1 MKKIVHLPNEHIKS
15 MQRCR
20 RAQVNFG
27 CLEQD
32 HRSSNN
38 MTKNL
43 KNLRIIDKK
52 HSWSMYFTVMKK
64 FKLVVQNF
72 ENRAPLQSI
81 LYTLKNLSPTYHEYA
96 SVKSTIHIRNVDEI
110 WVFKLVFKWYESQ
123 LHPKSNGE
131 CLNPLLCITH
141 YIWYV
146 LLRFISKFWFSQS
159 NKNILWIMR
168 WL

>member
-1 MKKIVHLPNEHIKS
+1 MREREKEDIPSRRALKCCIQCVKNKKFSMKKIVHLPNEHIKS

-32 HRSSNN
+32 HRSSND

-72 ENRAPLQSI
+72 ENRAPLQR
-81 LYTLKNLSPTYHEYA
+81 LYY
-96 SVKSTIHIRNVDEI
+96 
-110 WVFKLVFKWYESQ
+110 
-123 LHPKSNGE
+123 
-131 CLNPLLCITH
+131 
-141 YIWYV
+141 
-146 LLRFISKFWFSQS
+146 
-159 NKNILWIMR
+159 ILWRTYRRLTMNMR
-168 WL
+168 ASRAQYISEMLMKSGFSN

>member
-1 MKKIVHLPNEHIKS
+1 

-32 HRSSNN
+32 HRSTNN
-38 MTKNL
+38 MTKNRNE
-43 KNLRIIDKK
+43 KIQIGCAELRK
-52 HSWSMYFTVMKK
+52 
-64 FKLVVQNF
+64 
-72 ENRAPLQSI
+72 QSTTTKTI

-131 CLNPLLCITH
+131 CLNPLLCIAH